1 MHYIVTGGAGFIG
14 SHLTEQLLSE
24 GHFVTVVDDLTSG
37 KRKNLPPHQN
47 LRLLEKDILLCQ
59 PWDFPEAM
67 DGLVH
72 LAATPSVASSWEHP
86 LHTHQ
91 NNLSTMLVVIQLC
104 KALSIPRLVYAS
116 SAAVYG
122 NPVQLPIDESH
133 PTAPISPYGLQKLV
147 SEQYLHL
154 FAEQVGF
161 SAVILRLFNV
171 FGPRQVASS
180 PYSGVISIFAD
191 AMAQGRSL
199 TLYGDGSQ
207 TRDFVYV
214 KDVAIALAQGLMASL
229 KGSSVLTCNIGT
241 GKAVSLLELI
251 ELLRRYFPDWQA
263 DILFKDARPGDIQH
277 SLPTIRCAVNY
288 LGFAPHWSTAR
299 AMEAFVDS
307 IFVKTYSQQ
316 SG

>member
-14 SHLTEQLLSE
+14 SHLTEYLLSE

-37 KRKNLPPHQN
+37 KRENLPTHPH
-47 LRLLEKDILLCQ
+47 LRLLEKDILMCQ
-59 PWDFPEAM
+59 PWDFPETIE
-67 DGLVH
+67 GLVH
-72 LAATPSVASSWEHP
+72 LAATPSVVSSWEHP
-86 LHTHQ
+86 LHAHQ

-104 KALSIPRLVYAS
+104 KALGIPRLVYAS

-122 NPVQLPIDESH
+122 NPVQLPISESH
-133 PTAPISPYGLQKLV
+133 STTPISPYGLQKLV

-171 FGPRQVASS
+171 FGARQVASS

-199 TLYGDGSQ
+199 TLFGDGSQ

-214 KDVAIALAQGLMASL
+214 KDVAMALAQGLMASMPET
-229 KGSSVLTCNIGT
+229 SVLTCNIGT

-251 ELLRRYFPDWQA
+251 DLLRRYFPDWKA
-263 DILFKDARPGDIQH
+263 DIQFQEARTGDIQH
-277 SLPTIRCAVNY
+277 SLPTICCAADH
-288 LGFAPHWSTAR
+288 LGFMPQWSTAR
-299 AMEAFVDS
+299 ALEAFVDS
-307 IFVKTYSQQ
+307 IYIKAYSQRQ
-316 SG
+316 G

>member
-37 KRKNLPPHQN
+37 RRENLPIHQN
-47 LRLLEKDILLCQ
+47 LRLLEKDVLQCQ
-59 PWDFPEAM
+59 PWDFPEAV

-72 LAATPSVASSWEHP
+72 LAATPSVVSSWEHP
-86 LHTHQ
+86 LHAHQ

-104 KALSIPRLVYAS
+104 KALNIPRLVYAS

-133 PTAPISPYGLQKLV
+133 PTTPISPYGLQKLV
-147 SEQYLHL
+147 SEQYLQL

-171 FGPRQVASS
+171 FGSRQVASS

-199 TLYGDGSQ
+199 TIFGDGHQ

-214 KDVAIALAQGLMASL
+214 KDVAIGLSQGLTISL
-229 KGSSVLTCNIGT
+229 RESSVLICNIGT

-251 ELLRRYFPDWQA
+251 ELLRRYFPDWKA
-263 DILFKDARPGDIQH
+263 DIQFKDVRSGDIQH
-277 SLPTIRCAVNY
+277 SLPTIRCAMSH
-288 LGFAPHWSTAR
+288 LGFTPHWSPVR
-299 AMEAFVDS
+299 EMEAFVDS
-307 IFVKTYSQQ
+307 VFMRPYSQRQ
-316 SG
+316 G

>member
-37 KRKNLPPHQN
+37 KRENLPIHQK
-47 LRLLEKDILLCQ
+47 LRLLEKDVLLCQ
-59 PWDFPEAM
+59 PWDFSEAV

-72 LAATPSVASSWEHP
+72 LAATPSVVSSWEHP
-86 LHTHQ
+86 LHAHQ

-104 KALSIPRLVYAS
+104 KVLNIPRLVYAS

-122 NPVQLPIDESH
+122 NPVQVPIDESH
-133 PTAPISPYGLQKLV
+133 PTTPISPYGLQKLV
-147 SEQYLHL
+147 SEQYLEL

-171 FGPRQVASS
+171 FGSRQVASS

-199 TLYGDGSQ
+199 TLFGDGRQ

-214 KDVAIALAQGLMASL
+214 KDVAMALSQGLTTSL
-229 KGSSVLTCNIGT
+229 KESSVLTCNIGI
-241 GKAVSLLELI
+241 GKAVSLLKLI
-251 ELLRRYFPDWQA
+251 ELLRQYFPDWKA
-263 DILFKDARPGDIQH
+263 DIQFEDARPGDIQH
-277 SLPTIRCAVNY
+277 SLSTICRAINH
-288 LGFAPHWSTAR
+288 LGFTPHWSTVR

-307 IFVKTYSQQ
+307 VFMRPYSPR
-316 SG
+316 SR

>member
-24 GHFVTVVDDLTSG
+24 GHCVTVVDDLTSG
-37 KRKNLPPHQN
+37 NRENLPAHQN
-47 LRLLEKDILLCQ
+47 LRLLEKDVLRCQ
-59 PWDFPEAM
+59 PWDFPETVN
-67 DGLVH
+67 GLVH
-72 LAATPSVASSWEHP
+72 LAATPSVVSSWEHP
-86 LHTHQ
+86 LHAHQ

-104 KALSIPRLVYAS
+104 KALNIPRLVYAS

-133 PTAPISPYGLQKLV
+133 PTTPISPYGLQKLV
-147 SEQYLHL
+147 SEQYLQL

-171 FGPRQVASS
+171 FGSRQVASS

-191 AMAQGRSL
+191 GMAQGRSL
-199 TLYGDGSQ
+199 TLFGDGRQ

-214 KDVAIALAQGLMASL
+214 KDVAMGLSQGLTTSL
-229 KGSSVLTCNIGT
+229 QESSVLICNIGT

-251 ELLRRYFPDWQA
+251 ELLRRYFPDWKA
-263 DILFKDARPGDIQH
+263 DIQFKDTRPGDIQH
-277 SLPTIRCAVNY
+277 SLPTIRCAMSH
-288 LGFAPHWSTAR
+288 LGFTPHWSTAR

-307 IFVKTYSQQ
+307 VFMRPYSQQ
-316 SG
+316 QG